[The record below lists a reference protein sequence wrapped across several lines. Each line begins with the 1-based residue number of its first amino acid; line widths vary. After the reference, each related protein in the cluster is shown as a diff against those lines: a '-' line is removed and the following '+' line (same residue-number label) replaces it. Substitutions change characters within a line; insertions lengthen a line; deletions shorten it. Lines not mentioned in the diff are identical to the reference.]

1 MLERAG
7 GRVLLVALA
16 AFVFA
21 TPPARA
27 IIDGAPSGLGAHIV
41 KVLSSGGHCSGV
53 AIGAAAVV
61 TAGHCARG
69 AVVVAN
75 GQRVAVASVTRSAS
89 IDGRRVSVAGDA
101 AILILRQ
108 PLPPGISP
116 LPIGDGSADGALLIA
131 GFGTA
136 DERHRAAT
144 GTLRQASVVP
154 AGRNLLVDPNRS
166 GRISASACYGDSGG
180 AVLSGGML
188 VGIITRA
195 SYPRARI
202 ACGWYTQYAPV
213 SASGPAIASTAPP
226 SSSVYA
232 VAEPA
237 PSAEPARESRRSRFG
252 RRAPPREEYVRY
264 DPAAPERQLV
274 PFTLAADQ
282 AAPVKRKKVRHKKK
296 KRKKYRLS
304 RRR

>member
-1 MLERAG
+1 MFERAG
-7 GRVLLVALA
+7 VRLLVALA

-21 TPPARA
+21 AGPAGA
-27 IIDGAPSGLGAHIV
+27 IIDGAPSGLGAHMV
-41 KVLSSGGHCSGV
+41 KVLSGGDHCSGV

-69 AVVVAN
+69 AVVVAG

-116 LPIGDGSADGALLIA
+116 LPIGDGGADGALLIA

-180 AVLSGGML
+180 AVVRGGVL
-188 VGIITRA
+188 VGVITRA
-195 SYPRARI
+195 SYPRAKI

-213 SASGPAIASTAPP
+213 SASGPAIAAPP
-226 SSSVYA
+226 A
-232 VAEPA
+232 ATPEMTQIVA
-237 PSAEPARESRRSRFG
+237 AEMLP
-252 RRAPPREEYVRY
+252 V
-264 DPAAPERQLV
+264 
-274 PFTLAADQ
+274 TLALTRKSVKKWKMTWKKGRKKA
-282 AAPVKRKKVRHKKK
+282 KRK
-296 KRKKYRLS
+296 